1 LLDTFTAIR
10 TKREL
15 REYEDRTIPHEGL
28 LKILEAG
35 RLAPSSKNSQPWHFI
50 AVRNKEVLK
59 ALSRTTP
66 TGAHLAQAP
75 LAIAVFTENA
85 KLPEV
90 DGARAMQNMILAAWE
105 LGVASCWITNFDE
118 AEVKRLL
125 AAPEHLRLITVVP
138 FGYPKEKK
146 ATRKKIRKRLEEIA
160 HFEKFGQKTDPYVS

>member
-1 LLDTFTAIR
+1 MDTFTAIR

-15 REYEDRTIPHEGL
+15 REYEDRTIPQGVL
-28 LKILEAG
+28 MRILEAG

-50 AVRNKEVLK
+50 AIRDKTVLK
-59 ALSRTTP
+59 ALSQTTP

-75 LAIAVFTENA
+75 LAIAVLTENA

-105 LGVASCWITNFDE
+105 LGVASCWIANFDE
-118 AEVKRLL
+118 AAVKKLL

-146 ATRKKIRKRLEEIA
+146 VKRRKIRKHLEEIV
-160 HFEKFGQKTDPYVS
+160 HFERFGQKNDPYAS

>member
-1 LLDTFTAIR
+1 M
-10 TKREL
+10 
-15 REYEDRTIPHEGL
+15 
-28 LKILEAG
+28 
-35 RLAPSSKNSQPWHFI
+35 
-50 AVRNKEVLK
+50 
-59 ALSRTTP
+59 
-66 TGAHLAQAP
+66 AQAP

-118 AEVKRLL
+118 ATVKKLL

-146 ATRKKIRKRLEEIA
+146 AKRRKIRKHLEEIV
-160 HFEKFGQKTDPYVS
+160 HFERFGQKNDPYAS